1 MAARVVITG
10 MGIVSP
16 IGIGISHFWETAI
29 RGQSGISTIDSFGD
43 LPMEGYRSRIAGQ
56 IPSFQPPNP
65 DEDQLPSRVDRYAQM
80 ALMATR
86 EAVQDSGLN
95 LKCERPERL
104 GVMAG
109 VGMGGMM
116 MGEREL
122 TNLYDLQKPHRVHPN
137 FIPTITL
144 NSASGIIAL
153 AVGAKGPN
161 LTVSTA
167 CSSSIHAI
175 GQAMQCIRRG
185 QADMMVAVGAD
196 ASITPLVFAGF
207 CSLRALSTQYPDRP
221 TQASRPFDRGRDGFV
236 MGEGAGALI
245 LESLQH
251 ATRRKARIY
260 AEVAGYAATSEAY
273 HMVIPKEDGLDIART
288 MTLALQDAKVEP
300 QQIDYVNAHAT
311 STVIGDEVEVKGLR
325 TVFGKRVG
333 KILIN
338 ATKSLIGHTLGASG
352 AIATIASTLALD
364 KSIIHPTAN
373 YTDPDPSCA
382 LPGISSKA
390 QKKQLRTALVNAFGF
405 GSNNAVLVLRKL
417 L

>member
-16 IGIGISHFWETAI
+16 IGIGVSQFWEAALQ
-29 RGQSGISTIDSFGD
+29 GQSGISAIQSFGE
-43 LPMEGYRSRIAGQ
+43 LPMEGYRSQIAGQ
-56 IPSFQPPNP
+56 IPSFQPPSP
-65 DEDQLPSRVDRYAQM
+65 EEDKFFSRVDRYAQM
-80 ALMATR
+80 ALLAAR
-86 EAVQDSGLN
+86 EAIQDSGLS
-95 LKCERPERL
+95 LEYERGERL

-109 VGMGGMM
+109 VGMGGMI

-122 TNLYDLQKPHRVHPN
+122 TNLYEFHKPHRVHPN

-153 AVGAKGPN
+153 AIGAKGPN

-175 GQAMQCIRRG
+175 GQAMQCIRQG

-207 CSLRALSTQYPDRP
+207 CSLRALSTKYQDRP
-221 TQASRPFDRGRDGFV
+221 SQASRPFDRGRDGFV
-236 MGEGAGALI
+236 MGEGAGTLI

-251 ATRRKARIY
+251 ATRRKAKIY

-288 MTLALQDAKVEP
+288 MTLALHDAKVEP
-300 QQIDYVNAHAT
+300 KQVDYINAHAT
-311 STVIGDEVEVKGLR
+311 STVVGDEVEVKGLR
-325 TVFGKRVG
+325 AVFGKRVE
-333 KILIN
+333 KVLVN

-352 AIATIASTLALD
+352 AIATIASTLSLD
-364 KSIIHPTAN
+364 QNIIHPTAN
-373 YTDPDPSCA
+373 YTDPDPLCM
-382 LPGISSKA
+382 LPGISSQP
-390 QKKQLRTALVNAFGF
+390 QKKSLRTALVNAFGF
-405 GSNNAVLVLRKL
+405 GSNNAVLVLKKYS
-417 L
+417 

>member
-16 IGIGISHFWETAI
+16 IGIGVSQFWEAALDGHSGITAI
-29 RGQSGISTIDSFGD
+29 ESFGEF
-43 LPMEGYRSRIAGQ
+43 PMDGYRSRIAGQ
-56 IPSFQPPNP
+56 VAEFVPPDP
-65 DEDQLPSRVDRYAQM
+65 DHDKFSSRVDRYAQM

-86 EAVQDSGLN
+86 EALQDSNVHPGQVPA
-95 LKCERPERL
+95 ERA

-122 TNLYDLQKPHRVHPN
+122 TNLYQCHKPHRVHPN

-153 AVGAKGPN
+153 AIGAKGPN

-175 GQAMQCIRRG
+175 GQAMECIRQG
-185 QADMMVAVGAD
+185 QADMMVATGAD

-207 CSLRALSTQYPDRP
+207 CSLRALSSKYHDQPR
-221 TQASRPFDRGRDGFV
+221 QASRPFDRGRDGFV
-236 MGEGAGALI
+236 MGEGAGTVI

-251 ATRRKARIY
+251 AKRRKAHIY
-260 AEVAGYAATSEAY
+260 AEVAGYASTSEAY

-288 MTLALQDAKVEP
+288 MTLALQDAKVDTK
-300 QQIDYVNAHAT
+300 QVDYVNAHAT
-311 STVIGDEVEVKGLR
+311 STVVGDEVEIKGLR
-325 TVFGKRVG
+325 AVFGKLVD
-333 KILIN
+333 KILVN
-338 ATKSLIGHTLGASG
+338 ATKSLLGHTLGASG
-352 AIATIASTLALD
+352 AIATIATALSLEQN
-364 KSIIHPTAN
+364 KIHPTAN
-373 YTDPDPSCA
+373 YTDPDPACA
-382 LPGISSKA
+382 LPGISLNV
-390 QKKQLRTALVNAFGF
+390 QKKTLHTALVNAFGF
-405 GSNNAVLVLRKL
+405 GSNNAVLVLRKYS
-417 L
+417 